1 MGGHEIHSL
10 WYFFTSGSHALKL
23 AVNNRSSRGSQN
35 QGDWMSQTI
44 LSITY
49 RSRQHTSR
57 QGTRVK
63 ISPPPAAHGQ
73 PPSSAS
79 RVDDALQ
86 GRGKQAR
93 IHPQ

>member
-44 LSITY
+44 IVHYSQKQT
-49 RSRQHTSR
+49 
-57 QGTRVK
+57 
-63 ISPPPAAHGQ
+63 AHQ
-73 PPSSAS
+73 
-79 RVDDALQ
+79 
-86 GRGKQAR
+86 QAGYTC
-93 IHPQ
+93 